1 MNLKDIMMLFGK
13 TPLRAALYADIEI
26 TRLLIKYG
34 ANLNLRLPDRST
46 VLHDAAKM
54 GRPDHIEVLVEH
66 GAKIDTRDRQGRT
79 PLAVALS
86 DTWNIGFDSY
96 KDPVPTLLQKGA
108 LIRNLAWSSNA
119 QKTAAEL
126 GVWMEA
132 WPLSVLFLGFLVHF
146 PLSPETKQGNNATLL
161 DSATELHLAA
171 IGSATFKNRLL
182 SGLVSIDG
190 IDLDAKDGLSLTPL
204 EYAAICD
211 ETENMRTL
219 IQAGADI
226 HCTDENGLTLLH
238 RAVLADRTGVIK
250 TLIEEGED
258 INVRII
264 PPADLT
270 ADLPTHSELSDNDE
284 RWQPLVIA
292 TYSAKA
298 RLTPLQLAVLAN
310 RKDVITTLLDL
321 KADLCA
327 YAYPVMPVPWMAMR
341 HSDDLYATLVAA
353 DAPIRPG
360 DVSAAAQLSVL
371 RKEEP
376 GKEDRSTRLFM
387 DYFTQCV
394 AAGITVPPMTN
405 YPNSEDM
412 VEKGIL
418 AFAGLAERVWLREVS
433 TCVMMV
439 VVTAVFGKEELGFDD
454 EEEEEVLEPP
464 SPSSLTVEPDR
475 GWRRAS

>member
-1 MNLKDIMMLFGK
+1 MLFGK

-54 GRPDHIEVLVEH
+54 GRPDHIEVLAEH

-171 IGSATFKNRLL
+171 IESVTFKNRLL
-182 SGLVSIDG
+182 SSLVSIDG

-204 EYAAICD
+204 EY
-211 ETENMRTL
+211 R
-219 IQAGADI
+219 
-226 HCTDENGLTLLH
+226 
-238 RAVLADRTGVIK
+238 
-250 TLIEEGED
+250 
-258 INVRII
+258 INWHTS
-264 PPADLT
+264 PPL
-270 ADLPTHSELSDNDE
+270 
-284 RWQPLVIA
+284 
-292 TYSAKA
+292 
-298 RLTPLQLAVLAN
+298 
-310 RKDVITTLLDL
+310 
-321 KADLCA
+321 
-327 YAYPVMPVPWMAMR
+327 
-341 HSDDLYATLVAA
+341 
-353 DAPIRPG
+353 
-360 DVSAAAQLSVL
+360 
-371 RKEEP
+371 
-376 GKEDRSTRLFM
+376 
-387 DYFTQCV
+387 
-394 AAGITVPPMTN
+394 GI
-405 YPNSEDM
+405 S
-412 VEKGIL
+412 
-418 AFAGLAERVWLREVS
+418 
-433 TCVMMV
+433 
-439 VVTAVFGKEELGFDD
+439 
-454 EEEEEVLEPP
+454 PP
-464 SPSSLTVEPDR
+464 SPIGPFPSVS
-475 GWRRAS
+475 